1 MGQVVEILK
10 SSSSSD
16 LFNPDVEKG
25 GGTRRQ
31 DPVTKDLLA
40 ALLAVRSAFCL
51 SRCVISEPEGNPF
64 GNWSCGF

>member
-1 MGQVVEILK
+1 VEILK

-40 ALLAVRSAFCL
+40 ALLAVIIRSTYPRF
-51 SRCVISEPEGNPF
+51 F
-64 GNWSCGF
+64 FF

>member
-1 MGQVVEILK
+1 VVEILK

-40 ALLAVRSAFCL
+40 ALLAVRKFKFIPLFFFSQ
-51 SRCVISEPEGNPF
+51 N
-64 GNWSCGF
+64 